1 LSITIPG
8 YIQVNDAAGN
18 TVAFLSPEADK
29 IKDCYINARLNE
41 ETTLE
46 FYLPVMSDKWKYI
59 TPECEIIAGGRKF
72 ILLKTDAIDATRDN
86 QGRMWYKVM
95 AIESWKILNTHY
107 KTINNDPDYPAPE
120 GRIIP
125 DVGNI
130 TILSGGESL
139 GGNYPVGTAGHAL
152 YALLSGTGWSIDTVD
167 TEIDGIFDLETDKE
181 SVLAN
186 IQEVQKKW
194 GGYLVWNSIGQT
206 VSLRDEDAWQNYT
219 GFQIRYAKN
228 LQNITR
234 TDDNSL
240 VTKLY
245 PYGENDLNIRTV
257 NDNKEYLE
265 NYSYTDKVYVGY
277 YQNQDLHTP
286 EEVKEKGLE
295 VLAKMCKPRRNYR
308 TKIADLRALPEYQH
322 EDFNLGDIVDV
333 IDNDLGIN
341 VRARIIQHKYNVFMP
356 WQCELEI
363 GDPEERLASKLS
375 DSINW
380 GKHFEEIVN
389 SSGKIP
395 AFYLVD
401 GSIISSKIADAAV
414 DATKLDAKI
423 IILLDDEWRDNNP
436 DDGYVS
442 WNQHQVVYGGVKYTI
457 SAGNTNKKYVYW
469 QNGNTHYS
477 VSDDIPILGDK
488 DFYIVVNN
496 DGIHDLAWYNRMA
509 RKFIGSAFIADAA
522 IKTAHIADAQIVD
535 AHIANLSANKIK
547 TGTLN
552 ALNVTIS
559 NFDYSEIAG
568 TKPPNNADR
577 TSTVIKGG
585 LVTTGMLQ
593 VKQGGTVAAG
603 ITGNSSGD
611 NAIRFWAGSTYAGRV
626 NAPFRVTQGGEVTTT
641 KLTLTGESIISGSN
655 SYWDLDKGHFRL
667 GPSDTNFKLKFD
679 GTNLVFGGGSIR
691 WDNLDAISKQN
702 LKGEDGIDGISV
714 NWLGT
719 FSSYPA
725 NPKKN
730 DAFYHTGNYKSYIYD
745 GSNWNVMAER
755 GPQGSY
761 YAPVWLKST
770 SIDFRSV
777 STPEIYANYA
787 TIYGTLRGGELEG
800 TRVRQVTGSNIVA
813 DLFKDTYGGKLFL
826 YNTAELVNVATG
838 CESGAGDN
846 IGGTLVL
853 YNAAP
858 IANPDPYRRVELG
871 ISKDKNAGVIN
882 LRKTNGLVKI
892 GINSVV
898 GFDDSH
904 IVLFAEDGYTGNVVI
919 RAGGVS
925 YFNGGNVAIGK
936 TTVTS
941 GYKLDVS
948 GNIKCNTISTINYGT
963 SNPSGGNNGD
973 LYFQYS

>member
-1 LSITIPG
+1 MPLTIPK
-8 YIQVNDAAGN
+8 YIQINDAAGN

-59 TPECEIIAGGRKF
+59 TPECGIIAGSRKF
-72 ILLKTDAIDATRDN
+72 TLLKTDAIDAARDN

-95 AIESWKILNTHY
+95 ALESWKILNTHY

-125 DVGNI
+125 DVGNV

-139 GGNYPVGTAGHAL
+139 GGNYLVGTAGHAL
-152 YALLSGTGWSIDTVD
+152 HALLEGTGWSIDTID
-167 TEIDGIFDLETDKE
+167 AEIDGIFDLETDKE

-186 IQEVQKKW
+186 IQEVLKKW
-194 GGYLVWNSIGQT
+194 GGYLVWDSIGQT

-219 GFQIRYAKN
+219 GFQVRYAKN

-234 TDDNSL
+234 TDDNGL
-240 VTKLY
+240 VTKLF

-308 TKIADLRALPEYQH
+308 IKIADLRALSEYQH
-322 EDFNLGDIVDV
+322 EDFSLGDIVDV

-341 VRARIIQHKYNVFMP
+341 VKARIIQHRYNVFMP

-380 GKHFEEIVN
+380 GKHFEEIIN

-401 GSIISSKIADAAV
+401 GSVISSKIADAAV

-423 IILLDDEWRDNNP
+423 IILLDDVWTDNDPGN
-436 DDGYVS
+436 GYVS
-442 WNQHQVVYGGVKYTI
+442 WNQHQVVYDGVKYTI
-457 SAGNTNKKYVYW
+457 SAGNTDKKYVYW
-469 QNGNTHYS
+469 KNGNTSYS
-477 VSDDIPILGDK
+477 VSNDIPILGDK

-496 DGIHDLAWYNRMA
+496 DGVHDLAWYNRMA

-535 AHIANLSANKIK
+535 AHIANLSANK
-547 TGTLN
+547 
-552 ALNVTIS
+552 
-559 NFDYSEIAG
+559 
-568 TKPPNNADR
+568 
-577 TSTVIKGG
+577 
-585 LVTTGMLQ
+585 VTTGILQ
-593 VKQGGTVAAG
+593 GTK
-603 ITGNSSGD
+603 
-611 NAIRFWAGSTYAGRV
+611 AIF
-626 NAPFRVTQGGEVTTT
+626 
-641 KLTLTGESIISGSN
+641 
-655 SYWDLDKGHFRL
+655 DLDNSTFRL
-667 GPSDTNFKLKFD
+667 GVSDTNYKLKFD
-679 GTNLVFGGGSIR
+679 GNNLLFSDDVKIQF
-691 WDNLDAISKQN
+691 
-702 LKGEDGIDGISV
+702 KGDKGD
-714 NWLGT
+714 
-719 FSSYPA
+719 
-725 NPKKN
+725 
-730 DAFYHTGNYKSYIYD
+730 TGAT
-745 GSNWNVMAER
+745 GAT
-755 GPQGSY
+755 GPQGNPGDY
-761 YAPVWLKST
+761 YAPIWLKST

-777 STPEIYANYA
+777 STPEIYANNA
-787 TIYGTLRGGELEG
+787 TIYGTLIGGILEG
-800 TRVRQVTGSNIVA
+800 TRIKQMINNILVA
-813 DLFKDTYGGKLFL
+813 DLFKDTYGGRLIMYDNNSL
-826 YNTAELVNVATG
+826 RNAVIG
-838 CESGAGDN
+838 SESGTGDN

-853 YNAAP
+853 YNKAP
-858 IANPDPYRRVELG
+858 DSNYLSYKRVE
-871 ISKDKNAGVIN
+871 AGVRKDGDAGLIN
-882 LRKTNGLVKI
+882 LRKVSGTLQIAINGI
-892 GINSVV
+892 SSYS
-898 GFDDSH
+898 DSH
-904 IVLFAEDGYTGNVVI
+904 IALWNNNGDNI
-919 RAGGVS
+919 GVS
-925 YFNGGNVAIGK
+925 IRGEANSYYNNSISIGK
-936 TTVTS
+936 TTVAS

-948 GNIKCNTISTINYGT
+948 GNIKCNTLSTINYGT

>member
-1 LSITIPG
+1 MSITIPG

-59 TPECEIIAGGRKF
+59 TPECEIIADGRKF

-286 EEVKEKGLE
+286 EEVKGKGLE

-308 TKIADLRALPEYQH
+308 IKIADLRALPEYQH
-322 EDFNLGDIVDV
+322 EDFSLGDIVDV
-333 IDNDLGIN
+333 IDEDLGIE
-341 VRARIIQHKYNVFMP
+341 VRARLIQHRYNVFMP

-380 GKHFEEIVN
+380 GKHFEEIIN

-401 GSIISSKIADAAV
+401 GSIISNKIADAAV

-423 IILLDDEWRDNNP
+423 IILLDDVWTDNAP
-436 DDGYVS
+436 DDDYVS
-442 WNQHQVVYGGVKYTI
+442 WNQHQVVYDGVKYTI
-457 SAGNTNKKYVYW
+457 SAGNTDKKYIYW
-469 QNGNTHYS
+469 RNGSTSYS
-477 VSDDIPILGDK
+477 FSDDIPILGDK

-496 DGIHDLAWYNRMA
+496 DGVHDLAWYNRMA

-535 AHIANLSANKIK
+535 AHIANLSANK
-547 TGTLN
+547 
-552 ALNVTIS
+552 
-559 NFDYSEIAG
+559 
-568 TKPPNNADR
+568 
-577 TSTVIKGG
+577 
-585 LVTTGMLQ
+585 VTTGILQ
-593 VKQGGTVAAG
+593 GTK
-603 ITGNSSGD
+603 
-611 NAIRFWAGSTYAGRV
+611 AIF
-626 NAPFRVTQGGEVTTT
+626 
-641 KLTLTGESIISGSN
+641 
-655 SYWDLDKGHFRL
+655 DLDNSTFRL
-667 GPSDTNFKLKFD
+667 GVSDTNYKLKFD
-679 GTNLVFGGGSIR
+679 GTDLAFSDDVKLMF
-691 WDNLDAISKQN
+691 
-702 LKGEDGIDGISV
+702 KGDKGDTGAQGPP
-714 NWLGT
+714 GT
-719 FSSYPA
+719 P
-725 NPKKN
+725 
-730 DAFYHTGNYKSYIYD
+730 
-745 GSNWNVMAER
+745 
-755 GPQGSY
+755 GSY

-871 ISKDKNAGVIN
+871 ISKDKNTGVIN

-904 IVLFAEDGYTGNVVI
+904 IALFAEDGTTGNIVI
-919 RAGGVS
+919 RADGVS